1 MTATSE
7 QTQAYMQC
15 LQDNRPQTASAGEW
29 IKEKFFLYLAYL
41 VYALVWTVGLVFI
54 FLTTLLREVFNWQ
67 DFIKVATV
75 EQGWVIVRDLCNMF
89 FVLILLMIAFATIL
103 RQESYSA
110 KRLLGKLII
119 MAVLIN
125 FSKMI
130 CGLIIDF
137 SQLIMLTFVQGL
149 GSSGWNK
156 LATLLGFDK
165 LVSMIETANSNKN
178 ITINSLSV
186 FGALLA
192 GLAASIVATV
202 VVMVILLILVF
213 RIVMLWIYIILSPIA
228 YLCSAFPG
236 GQKYA
241 GQWWSEFTKQVVTG
255 PILAFFYWL
264 ALSTA
269 QASMSA
275 LNVDTSAL
283 SGNTGG
289 NFQSNIPSDFWTLAS
304 FQTYMVTLALLV
316 GGLIITQQAGG
327 IAGSMA
333 GKGLGWA
340 QKYTG
345 VRRVRERYGAFAA
358 RRESERK
365 RKVEESGDKWFG
377 RYKATT
383 ATAGAA
389 LQAAKNQTVGKLTSK
404 ISMDLF
410 RSEAD
415 RKAYREKRRQK
426 SEAKEKVFEAWE
438 DLKDLNTGASQ
449 RHGDLVYERNNM
461 GGITVKDLSGKPIAK
476 HRALETKAEF
486 RKAYSPARRALDE
499 TAAKKINSLKQDFG
513 NLSAAELRRILDNK
527 SASKNEKQTASMML
541 NAMSEFKNKEQLE
554 QAKSN
559 IEGLPTLMKEFND
572 TADRRYGLW
581 NNSGAAF
588 QAKVKDGTIRVDNL
602 DTSQITGETL
612 ELIRDTVGN
621 LKFADSVEG
630 MMRTQDDRNKV
641 EAAADSRLTAL
652 NASGDFTDNARV
664 HRKFYAGMT
673 GNVVK
678 AMDGVPAQMERL
690 ISEAKPEHLSKIKAD
705 NFSNADFARA
715 FAHNISIQKL
725 DSMQK
730 MGKVD
735 PLVLKQMVDAAA
747 NATTR
752 SDHRQ
757 FMEALNKNNTLKS
770 IHEGRA

>member
-1 MTATSE
+1 ME
-7 QTQAYMQC
+7 KKFKK
-15 LQDNRPQTASAGEW
+15 
-29 IKEKFFLYLAYL
+29 IKDWKSVTL
-41 VYALVWTVGLVFI
+41 VLSGCFLVF
-54 FLTTLLREVFNWQ
+54 LLFPSVSNAETPICNNPGLNATDEQIAAYQECLRNNGINIEGNSITEKLMLAMTRIVYEIVRGIGLLFILVTSVMQDVFEWNH
-67 DFIKVATV
+67 FINVETV
-75 EQGWVIVRDLCNMF
+75 NRGWVIVRDLCNMF
-89 FVLILLMIAFATIL
+89 FVLILLVIAFATIL

-110 KRLLGKLII
+110 KRLFDLLG
-119 MAVLIN
+119 ME
-125 FSKMI
+125 
-130 CGLIIDF
+130 D
-137 SQLIMLTFVQGL
+137 MLTMARAAARNPNL
-149 GSSGWNK
+149 PIDLSS
-156 LATLLGFDK
+156 
-165 LVSMIETANSNKN
+165 M
-178 ITINSLSV
+178 

-192 GLAASIVATV
+192 GLAAAIVAFV
-202 VVMVILLILVF
+202 VVVVLFLILLF

-269 QASMSA
+269 QSSMSTLRA
-275 LNVDTSAL
+275 DMLE
-283 SGNTGG
+283 GE
-289 NFQSNIPSDFWTLAS
+289 FISNIPSDFWSVAS
-304 FQTYMVTLALLV
+304 FQTYSVTLALLV

-327 IAGSMA
+327 LAGSMA

-389 LQAAKNQTVGKLTSK
+389 LQAVKNQTVGKLTSK
-404 ISMDLF
+404 VSMDLF

-415 RKAYREKRRQK
+415 RKTYREKRRQK
-426 SEAKEKVFEAWE
+426 SEAKEKIFEAWE
-438 DLKDLNTGASQ
+438 DLKDLNTGATQ

-461 GGITVKDLSGKPIAK
+461 AGITVKDLSGKVVAK

-572 TADRRYGLW
+572 TADRRFGLW
-581 NNSGAAF
+581 NNSSAAF

-630 MMRTQDDRNKV
+630 MIRTQDDRNKV

-690 ISEAKPEHLSKIKAD
+690 ISEAKPEHLSKIKSD
-705 NFSNADFARA
+705 NFLNADFARA
-715 FAHNISIQKL
+715 FANNISIQKL

-752 SDHRQ
+752 SDHSK